1 MTNGWGNIIYPVAF
15 NSAMYANMVNNVI
28 GTAWAKVASITLNNR
43 FQYKLCL
50 PDTSTCFADL
60 GMWMAI
66 GF

>member
-1 MTNGWGNIIYPVAF
+1 
-15 NSAMYANMVNNVI
+15 MYANMVNNVI

-43 FQYKLCL
+43 FQYMMCL
-50 PDTSTCFADL
+50 PNLDAAFADM